1 MTGKEDRGVQFGI
14 RVACAYV
21 PAVVTANIAAHWLAK
36 PLAWGISTFVWLLV
50 AYWLPPKSG
59 MRFWRWLLIVASLS
73 FLIWLAVR
81 FQPDMF

>member
-1 MTGKEDRGVQFGI
+1 MANKEDRGAQFGI

-21 PAVVTANIAAHWLAK
+21 PAGVTANIAAHWLAK
-36 PLAWGISTFVWLLV
+36 PLAWAMGSFVWLLV
-50 AYWLPPKSG
+50 AYWLTPKSG

-73 FLIWLAVR
+73 LLIWLAAR

>member
-1 MTGKEDRGVQFGI
+1 MTGKEDKGAHFGI

-21 PAVVTANIAAHWLAK
+21 PAVVTANLAAHWWSK
-36 PLAWGISTFVWLLV
+36 PLASGTSAFVWLLV

-59 MRFWRWLLIVASLS
+59 MRFWRWLLLVALLS
-73 FLIWLAVR
+73 FLIWLGVK